1 LSNEEWRKACE
12 ELGINSVKRVF
23 IDEKVEKRGKGE
35 AKQTSKQ
42 GRSNKNMALREGVN
56 GDGKRTRV
64 V

>member
-1 LSNEEWRKACE
+1 M
-12 ELGINSVKRVF
+12 GINSVKRVF